1 MVSLPLTCLTSET
14 DRAAATLST
23 WAASEGP
30 DLSDVFSASSVL
42 LRHLSSA
49 MQRFGEH
56 EASIRG
62 HYKSIRTKDEEFE
75 ELKKRRRAV
84 GRNAETA
91 ERKLQKMGPENKNLP
106 SQTELLE
113 RLREEMR
120 QVGNRVIALIAARL
134 GDSD

>member
-1 MVSLPLTCLTSET
+1 
-14 DRAAATLST
+14 
-23 WAASEGP
+23 
-30 DLSDVFSASSVL
+30 
-42 LRHLSSA
+42 

-62 HYKSIRTKDEEFE
+62 HYKAIRTKDEEFE

-120 QVGNRVIALIAARL
+120 QVGFLAAVLTVARL
-134 GDSD
+134 GDLDG